1 VNHCLL
7 CGSTYWERLSLARL
21 VVAEREHLCG
31 NCARKLEP
39 VKSGCR
45 KCGKWCGGSEQNCC
59 LDCKLWKAM
68 HKDDPLAR
76 NCSLYYYNPFLKEL
90 LSAYKYR
97 GDAALAQMFA
107 SQLKQAIRREFR
119 CHSLTYVPLSADRLQ
134 ERGFNQSELLLTAS
148 GLPASPVLARVDQ
161 APAKQSK
168 KTRENRIKSYKKN
181 PFCMI
186 SRKTS
191 DIAGKDFL
199 VVDDIYTTGTTVRQ
213 AAAILLAHGAKSVSS
228 LTVARAK

>member
-1 VNHCLL
+1 
-7 CGSTYWERLSLARL
+7 
-21 VVAEREHLCG
+21 
-31 NCARKLEP
+31 
-39 VKSGCR
+39 
-45 KCGKWCGGSEQNCC
+45 
-59 LDCKLWKAM
+59 M
-68 HKDDPLAR
+68 
-76 NCSLYYYNPFLKEL
+76 
-90 LSAYKYR
+90 SAYKYR

-107 SQLKQAIRREFR
+107 SQLKQTIRREFR

-134 ERGFNQSELLLTAS
+134 ERGFNQSELLLTVS
-148 GLPASPVLARVDQ
+148 GLPASSVLARVDQ
-161 APAKQSK
+161 AAAKQSK

-181 PFCMI
+181 PFCVL